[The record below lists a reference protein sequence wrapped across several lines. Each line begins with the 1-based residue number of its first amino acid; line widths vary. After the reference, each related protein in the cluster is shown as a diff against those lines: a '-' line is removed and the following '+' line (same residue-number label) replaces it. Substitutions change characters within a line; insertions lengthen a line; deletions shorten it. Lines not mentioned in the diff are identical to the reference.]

1 MNNFSTLIFNK
12 NNIPTTYAIILIFI
26 IGSSRFLYAQND
38 RINFNNQNIFMSGS
52 NIAWVNF
59 AGDIGPGTTN
69 FARFGQIFS
78 EIHADGGNSM
88 RFWLHTDGTVTPE
101 FNASGMVIGPG
112 SGAISDL
119 KQILDSAWAHK
130 VGLLLC
136 LWSHDMLRT
145 SLDTN
150 VINRNKKLLTDTS
163 AIRAYIN
170 NALIP
175 MVEGVKGH
183 PAIIAWEI
191 FNEPEGFTEIGNWSD
206 RVHVSEFDVE
216 RFVNLTAGAIH
227 RTDST
232 AKVTNGTW
240 GLIANTDVNTPAK
253 ALSKSGFYN
262 SLTEKQKTEMEREYE
277 AVHGAYLP
285 AQEIINRYYSPNATN
300 TNYYRDDRLI
310 NAGGDPDGTLDFYT
324 VHYYSW
330 AGTGLSPFHHPFST
344 WALNKPLVIA
354 EFFME
359 DAFGVP
365 YQDLYEK
372 LYYTGYAG
380 ALSWSWWGD
389 TQANDNAKNNDHS
402 RTAAALWDMYIHH
415 HNDIVLDP
423 KTGTIYQFYLDA
435 STIQKSD
442 STTLHWDTQD
452 GSLVTLNG
460 QSVQSTD
467 SLIVL
472 PSVSA
477 SYTLVTSGQVNDS
490 MAVNLTVLPTGK
502 IMMFTAMPNQVGV
515 GESSTLSWQVVKN
528 SSAAINGESV
538 PAKGSM
544 EVYPDS
550 SHNTYTLVSKG
561 DITDSLKLTI
571 NVMPAD
577 KLDRALDA
585 PVTVS
590 SNDTVAFSFSKP
602 GNLVDGNN
610 FTRWQAAPGNNQ
622 RILIDLGRSMLINRI
637 IIRWAKDGYAKWY
650 SVQATDDS
658 VKWNILYTAT
668 NATGGVSNVETL
680 DSLKGGGRYV
690 LFMLTIPGVTA
701 FSINEIEIYG
711 IPKTAGVAE
720 DNSLVPAEYSLYQN
734 YPNPFNPSTTIRFA
748 IPKASNVSLT
758 VYNVLGQKI
767 DALLNKE
774 LSAGTYNIIF
784 DASKF
789 SSGIY
794 FYTLKAGNYLLTKK
808 MILLK

>member
-1 MNNFSTLIFNK
+1 MSNFFTLIFNK
-12 NNIPTTYAIILIFI
+12 NNSLTSFCVILFLTIISPQI
-26 IGSSRFLYAQND
+26 SNAQND
-38 RINFNNQNIFMSGS
+38 RIHFNNQQIFMNGS

-59 AGDIGPGTTN
+59 AGDIGPGSTN
-69 FARFGQIFS
+69 FTRFGQIFS

-101 FNASGMVIGPG
+101 FNNSGMVISPG
-112 SGAISDL
+112 TGAVSDL

-145 SLDTN
+145 SLNTTI
-150 VINRNKKLLTDTS
+150 INRNKKLLTDTS

-206 RVHVSEFDVE
+206 RVHVSEFDVQ

-227 RTDST
+227 RADPT
-232 AKVTNGTW
+232 AQVTNGTW
-240 GLIANTDVNTPAK
+240 GLTANTDVNTPAK
-253 ALSKSGFYN
+253 ALSKAGFYN
-262 SLTEKQKTEMEREYE
+262 SLTEKQKSVMEEEYK
-277 AVHGAYLP
+277 AVHGTYLS
-285 AQEIINRYYSPNATN
+285 AQEIINKYYSPNAAN
-300 TNYYRDDRLI
+300 TNFYRDDRLI

-344 WALNKPLVIA
+344 WELNKPLVIA

-389 TQANDNAKNNDHS
+389 TQAYDNAKNNDHS
-402 RTAAALWDMYIHH
+402 RTAAALSDMYIHH

-423 KTGTIYQFYLDA
+423 KTGTIYRFYLDA
-435 STIQKSD
+435 TTIQKSD
-442 STTLHWDTQD
+442 STLLHWDTQD
-452 GSLVTLNG
+452 GSSVTLNG
-460 QSVQSTD
+460 QSVTAAD
-467 SLIVL
+467 SLFVF

-477 SYTLVTSGQVNDS
+477 SYTLMTSGQVNDS
-490 MAVNLTVLPTGK
+490 MTVNLTVLPTGK
-502 IMMFTAMPNQVGV
+502 IMIFTAMPAQVGI
-515 GESSTLSWQVVKN
+515 GESSTLNWQVVKN
-528 SSAAINGESV
+528 SSAKINDESIPV
-538 PAKGSM
+538 KGSM

-550 SHNTYTLVSKG
+550 GHNTYTLVSKG
-561 DITDSLKLTI
+561 DITDSLTLTVK
-571 NVMPAD
+571 VMPAD
-577 KLDRALDA
+577 KLDRAIGA

-590 SNDTVAFSFSKP
+590 SNDTAAFSFSKP
-602 GNLVDGNN
+602 ENLVDGNN
-610 FTRWQAAPGNNQ
+610 FTKWQAVPGNNQ
-622 RILIDLGRSMLINRI
+622 RILIDLGRSMLINKI
-637 IIRWAKDGYAKWY
+637 VIRWAKDGYAKWY

-658 VKWNILYTAT
+658 VKWDILYSIT
-668 NATGGVSNVETL
+668 NATGGISNVETL
-680 DSLKGGGRYV
+680 DSLEGSGRYV
-690 LFMLTIPGVTA
+690 LFVLTIPGVTA

-711 IPKTAGVAE
+711 VPKTTGIAG
-720 DNSLVPAEYSLYQN
+720 NNNLIPAEYSLSQN
-734 YPNPFNPSTTIRFA
+734 FPNPFNPSTTIRFA
-748 IPKASNVSLT
+748 IPKTSDVNLT
-758 VYNVLGQKI
+758 VYNILGQRI
-767 DALLNKE
+767 ETLLNKE
-774 LSAGTYNIIF
+774 VSAGTYNVMF
-784 DASKF
+784 DASGL
-789 SSGIY
+789 SGGIY
-794 FYTLKAGNYLLTKK
+794 FYTIKAGNYLVTKK
-808 MILLK
+808 MILLR

>member
-1 MNNFSTLIFNK
+1 MSNFFTLIFNK
-12 NNIPTTYAIILIFI
+12 KILCNPVGALLFFI
-26 IGSSRFLYAQND
+26 ISSSQILNAQNN
-38 RINFNNQNIFMSGS
+38 RINFNNQQIFMSGS

-59 AGDIGPGTTN
+59 AADIGPGSTD

-101 FNASGMVIGPG
+101 FNDSGMVVGPG
-112 SGAISDL
+112 SGAVSDL

-136 LWSHDMLRT
+136 LWSHDMLIT
-145 SLDTN
+145 SLSTT
-150 VINRNKKLLTDTS
+150 VLNRNKKLLTDTS

-206 RVHVSEFDVE
+206 RVHVSEFDVQ

-227 RTDST
+227 RTDPS
-232 AKVTNGTW
+232 AQVTNGTW
-240 GLIANTDVNTPAK
+240 GLTANTDVNTPAK
-253 ALSKSGFYN
+253 ALSKAGFYN
-262 SLTEKQKTEMEREYE
+262 SLTEKQKSVMEKEYE
-277 AVHGAYLP
+277 AIHGTYLS
-285 AQEIINRYYSPNATN
+285 AQEIINKYYSPNATN
-300 TNYYRDDRLI
+300 TNFYRDDRLI

-344 WALNKPLVIA
+344 WNLNKPLAIA

-389 TQANDNAKNNDHS
+389 TQSYDNAKNNDHS
-402 RTAAALWDMYIHH
+402 RTAAALMNMYSYH

-423 KTGTIYQFYLDA
+423 ITGTIYRFYLDA
-435 STIQKSD
+435 TTIQKSD
-442 STTLHWDTQD
+442 STLLHWDTQD
-452 GSLVTLNG
+452 GSTVTLNG
-460 QSVQSTD
+460 QSVPAAD
-467 SLIVL
+467 SLVVF
-472 PSVSA
+472 PSVST
-477 SYTLVTSGQVNDS
+477 SYTLKTSGQVNDS
-490 MAVNLTVLPTGK
+490 MTINLTVLPTGK
-502 IMMFTAMPNQVGV
+502 IMMFTAMPTQVGI

-528 SSAAINGESV
+528 SSATINGEPV
-538 PAKGSM
+538 AVKGSM

-550 SHNTYTLVSKG
+550 VHNSYTLVSQG
-561 DITDSLKLTI
+561 DITDSLTLTV

-577 KLDRALDA
+577 KLDRALGA
-585 PVTVS
+585 PVTVT
-590 SNDTVAFSFSKP
+590 SNDTAAFSFSKP

-610 FTRWQAAPGNNQ
+610 FTRWQAVPGNNQ
-622 RILIDLGRSMLINRI
+622 RILIDLGRSMLINKV
-637 IIRWAKDGYAKWY
+637 IIRWAMDGYARWY

-658 VKWNILYTAT
+658 VKWDILYSTR
-668 NATGGVSNVETL
+668 NSTGGISNVETL
-680 DSLKGGGRYV
+680 DSLQGGGRYV
-690 LFMLTIPGVTA
+690 LFMLTIPGVSA

-711 IPKTAGVAE
+711 VPKTTGIDE
-720 DNSLVPAEYSLYQN
+720 NNSLIPAEYSLLQN

-748 IPKASNVSLT
+748 IPKTSYVYLT
-758 VYNVLGQKI
+758 IYNILGQRIKTLI
-767 DALLNKE
+767 NKE
-774 LSAGTYNIIF
+774 LSAGTYNVKF
-784 DASKF
+784 DASGL

-794 FYTLKAGNYLLTKK
+794 FYTLKAGDYLVTKK
-808 MILLK
+808 MILLR